1 MIIDK
6 VIVNNFYCF
15 LGENTLDFSRG
26 LNIISALNAGG
37 KSQLFNAFYWTFF
50 NTIYVDNDH
59 GKKEWKSHNNLIV
72 CPDKLRVDAKRNE
85 TIKSSIEITLTAE
98 FHLNDEPQNEL
109 VTYTFLKAVVYE
121 KSPNNSLIPIQ
132 KPELTISYVKD
143 GETEFIPSH
152 QHSWFLE
159 KIFPSS
165 IRKFMWY
172 QGETMDELYDFSNP
186 TTLKNAIKEISY
198 FPMYD
203 NMEKIVKAAS
213 SSIDKKVEK
222 ELRDQNKLSA
232 TQQQLIS
239 SINTATTKIEGKEKA
254 IEDLKKEIDKLND
267 DIAEVEHN
275 LKGYDKYR
283 DLKEQLVKYESD
295 LEYTKKKIDDVDVN
309 IKETLINK
317 WMLNG
322 CAELIKVSEKN
333 LSLLN
338 EEIQEFQQSNNPIP
352 LSLPGPEYV
361 EKMLVD
367 HTCYICEREVVE
379 DTPPYEALK
388 RRLND
393 FENNANYKVLQ
404 DNYTELNR
412 ARRRLVSEL
421 PDIVSEIEQ
430 SNKERDALIKKR
442 NSLNRKI
449 KELYE
454 NSGQEDGT
462 KIISGAMT
470 ATQMLSKIQSFRIS
484 ISTKTRNLDF
494 IQRELDQLK
503 EELTRSKSER
513 DRLLK
518 GVDTN
523 IVESV
528 ASDYIKMFVKA
539 IGKLRTIAYTQLI
552 KEIQDESNR
561 LYTLYLG
568 GKPQGEIQ
576 IDNGIRIVD
585 RQTKEILSELNTAE
599 LVAQKIAVAN
609 AFLSLSERK
618 MKRSYPIVA
627 DAPTSDFDPDNTYS
641 LTVNI
646 GHSFDQMIIM
656 SKDYSALTNAKRE
669 ELIRTAEIQKFYEFK
684 NDKIDPI
691 GADSRTNRKTF
702 ITVIK

>member
-1 MIIDK
+1 
-6 VIVNNFYCF
+6 
-15 LGENTLDFSRG
+15 LSFSKG
-26 LNIISALNAGG
+26 LNIISALNSGG

-59 GKKEWKSHNNLIV
+59 GKKEWKSSNHLIV
-72 CPDKLRVDAKRNE
+72 CPDKLRVESKQNE
-85 TIKSSIEITLTAE
+85 TIKSSIEITLSAE
-98 FHLNDEPQNEL
+98 FHLNDEPQDEII
-109 VTYTFLKAVVYE
+109 TYTFLKEVTYE
-121 KSPNNSLIPIQ
+121 KTVTNTLIAVL

-172 QGETMDELYDFSNP
+172 QGETMDELYDFRNP
-186 TTLKNAIKEISY
+186 STLKNAIKEISY
-198 FPMYD
+198 FPLYD

-213 SSIDKKVEK
+213 LSIDRKVEK
-222 ELRDQNKLSA
+222 ELKDKNKLTS
-232 TQQQLIS
+232 TQQNLIA
-239 SINTATTKIEGKEKA
+239 SISNITNKIESKEKT
-254 IEDLKKEIDKLND
+254 IEDLKKDIDKLND
-267 DIAEVEHN
+267 DVAEVEHD

-283 DLKEQLVKYESD
+283 DLKEQLVKFEAD
-295 LEYTKKKIDDVDVN
+295 LEYTKKKIDDVDIN

-322 CAELIKVSEKN
+322 CEELIKGSEPN

-338 EEIQEFQQSNNPIP
+338 EEIKNYQQYNNPIP

-361 EKMLVD
+361 ERMLMD
-367 HTCYICEREVVE
+367 SICYICEREVVQ
-379 DTPPYEALK
+379 DTPPFEALK

-393 FENNANYKVLQ
+393 FESNANYKVLQ

-412 ARRRLVSEL
+412 ARRRLLNEL

-430 SNKERDALIKKR
+430 SNKERENLIKKR
-442 NSLNRKI
+442 NTLNRKI
-449 KELYE
+449 KDLYE
-454 NSGQEDGT
+454 NSGQEDGS
-462 KIISGAMT
+462 KIITGAMT
-470 ATQMLSKIQSFRIS
+470 ATQMLSKIQSFRNS
-484 ISTKTRNLDF
+484 MTTKARNLEF
-494 IQRELDQLK
+494 VQRELDVLK
-503 EELTRSKSER
+503 EELTSSKVER

-539 IGKLRTIAYTQLI
+539 IGKLRAIAYTQLI

-576 IDNGIRIVD
+576 IDSGIKIID
-585 RQTKEILSELNTAE
+585 RETKEVLSELNTAE

-609 AFLSLSERK
+609 AFLSLSEKK

-627 DAPTSDFDPDNTYS
+627 DAPTSDFDPDNTYN

-656 SKDYSALTNAKRE
+656 SKDYSGLTEGKRL
-669 ELIRTAEIQKFYEFK
+669 ELIRTANIQKFYEFK
-684 NDKIDPI
+684 NDRIDPN
-691 GADSRTNRKTF
+691 GPDSRTNRKTY
-702 ITVIK
+702 ITQIK